1 VTVLEVDVDSER
13 VSLKLKS
20 ETVNDVIG
28 NAAVRETSCDDIV
41 VRQEGK
47 PEVVSSGCPAGG
59 PRRKARSDPV
69 GRPRRVMEYVHTFD
83 PCL

>member
-28 NAAVRETSCDDIV
+28 NAAVRETSRDDIV

-47 PEVVSSGCPAGG
+47 PEVSEVALRRFLVSYETRILLQVPGVTVTK
-59 PRRKARSDPV
+59 RRRA
-69 GRPRRVMEYVHTFD
+69 
-83 PCL
+83 